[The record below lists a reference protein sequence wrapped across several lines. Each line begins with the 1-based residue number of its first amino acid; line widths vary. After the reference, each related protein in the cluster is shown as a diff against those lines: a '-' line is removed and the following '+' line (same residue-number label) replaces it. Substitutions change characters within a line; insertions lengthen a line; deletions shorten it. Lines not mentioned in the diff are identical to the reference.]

1 MQADTA
7 NIRLIVEVRDIA
19 QLSRVLARME
29 NLANV
34 VDAQRI
40 RGG

>member
-19 QLSRVLARME
+19 QLSRLLARME
-29 NLANV
+29 NLDNV

-40 RGG
+40 RAG